1 MTWIL
6 YALLSTGEAG
16 PVPVDQAT
24 CQHLAASLAAGA
36 MVTVDRY
43 DGTTATLT
51 AAACLGPAD
60 VDPCQVEASS

>member
-6 YALLSTGEAG
+6 YALLATGEAG

-24 CQHLAASLAAGA
+24 CQHLASSLAAGA
-36 MVTVDRY
+36 HITVDRY
-43 DGTTATLT
+43 DGTSATLA

-60 VDPCQVEASS
+60 ADPCQVEAST